1 MPYRMRFRIDMEY
14 VGAGQSSMGVPS
26 AQKSTIVDLTT
37 NQVPG
42 GGAGGA
48 LQAGDITT
56 LVNAAAADASAQF
69 NAQLPTLAL
78 WSTTGQG

>member
-1 MPYRMRFRIDMEY
+1 MPYRLRFRADMEY

-26 AQKSTIVDLTT
+26 AQKSTVVDVTV

-48 LQAGDITT
+48 LQAADITT
-56 LVNAAAADASAQF
+56 LLATLSTDASAQF
-69 NAQLPTLAL
+69 NAQLATLAL
-78 WSTTGQG
+78 WATTGQG